1 MTALIDTLF
10 MMESFLGIE
19 ADTLLPFAQADNIG
33 GYHPDPAQRQ
43 WGSGA
48 IWDVEGR
55 IIYALIRA
63 LKPVNVVEIGS
74 GTGCST
80 THIASAL
87 SHNYPLAVGSISTID
102 RGNTPQIPDDVIA
115 FVTIFS
121 GDAIEWLQQQ
131 PDNSIDFMLE
141 DADHSEAMCYRV
153 GELAKTKLAP
163 GGVLLAHDAAHFGV
177 GADVR
182 AGFTRAG
189 LQYRVYLTEPSDCGF
204 MVWRKDKLPEGA
216 RLQPDGSVVREYNQT
231 EQDHIR
237 IQNGGYAQFDSM
249 VADSLADTE
258 PVLQAQEDKPKR
270 KRKPAR
276 KAAK

>member
-1 MTALIDTLF
+1 MNLTDTLF
-10 MMESFLGIE
+10 VIENFLGIE
-19 ADTLLPFAQADNIG
+19 TDSLLPLAEQDNIG
-33 GYHPDPAQRQ
+33 GYHPDPSQRQ

-63 LKPVNVVEIGS
+63 LKPLNVVEVGS

-80 THIASAL
+80 NHIIAAL
-87 SHNYPLAVGSISTID
+87 WANEGGHVTTLD
-102 RGNTPQIPDDVIA
+102 RGNTPLIPDSLSEY
-115 FVTIFS
+115 VTVLP
-121 GDAIEWLQQQ
+121 GDAFDYLEAQ
-131 PDNSIDFMLE
+131 PDNSIDFILE

-189 LQYRVYLTEPSDCGF
+189 LQYRVYLTEPSDCGWL
-204 MVWRKDKLPEGA
+204 VWQ
-216 RLQPDGSVVREYNQT
+216 QPSQVDLEWERVEAIAAQT
-231 EQDHIR
+231 P
-237 IQNGGYAQFDSM
+237 YAVNMAEIAKQVMDEM
-249 VADSLADTE
+249 NASLADTE
-258 PVLQAQEDKPKR
+258 PVLQAQEKQSKPKT
-270 KRKPAR
+270 KRTR
-276 KAAK
+276 KAAKK